1 MDTRPQPFKPMSPEQ
16 AQAVDDLLASP
27 ANLTERPFGEIPVE
41 VDDDDWRERTQ
52 EYDAR
57 AFAFGQHP
65 VGSRDAR
72 STRQMLADARFGL
85 DVFLNEA
92 SVALMVGHSDMTDE
106 QRAHLTKIVTFIE
119 ALGDRFD
126 RVTRK

>member
-16 AQAVDDLLASP
+16 AQAVDDLLATP
-27 ANLTERPFGEIPVE
+27 ANLTEQPFGEIPVE
-41 VDDDDWRERTQ
+41 VDDDDWRERTL

-57 AFAFGQHP
+57 AFGGDP
-65 VGSRDAR
+65 RGIGTRDAR
-72 STRQMLADARFGL
+72 TTQQMLADARFGL

-92 SVALMVGHSDMTDE
+92 SVALMVGHRDMSDF
-106 QRAHLTKIVTFIE
+106 QRGHLTRIVTFIE

-126 RVTRK
+126 RITRK